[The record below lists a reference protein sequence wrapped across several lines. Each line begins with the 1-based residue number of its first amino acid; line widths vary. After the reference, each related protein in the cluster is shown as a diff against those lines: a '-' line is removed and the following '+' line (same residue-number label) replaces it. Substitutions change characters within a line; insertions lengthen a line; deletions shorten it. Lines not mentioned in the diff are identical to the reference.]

1 MHVAVSSLS
10 PVSIQ
15 IWKASEDGELL
26 EESALEHTAHP
37 RSQLYC
43 SHLPNHRSHPAS
55 THGWTGRGMRAVE
68 PCPALRRGTSWHP
81 LRHGRA
87 WRMLSSVKGISP
99 TRAKAVG
106 PQRAKGHRGV
116 APQRQKPDAGR
127 QGQRSAGE
135 RRGAQ
140 GSLCFHGDRGL
151 ELHVLEKGSRDGGT
165 VVGITL

>member
-1 MHVAVSSLS
+1 M
-10 PVSIQ
+10 
-15 IWKASEDGELL
+15 
-26 EESALEHTAHP
+26 
-37 RSQLYC
+37 
-43 SHLPNHRSHPAS
+43 
-55 THGWTGRGMRAVE
+55 
-68 PCPALRRGTSWHP
+68 
-81 LRHGRA
+81 
-87 WRMLSSVKGISP
+87 KGISP

-116 APQRQKPDAGR
+116 APQRQKPDGGR